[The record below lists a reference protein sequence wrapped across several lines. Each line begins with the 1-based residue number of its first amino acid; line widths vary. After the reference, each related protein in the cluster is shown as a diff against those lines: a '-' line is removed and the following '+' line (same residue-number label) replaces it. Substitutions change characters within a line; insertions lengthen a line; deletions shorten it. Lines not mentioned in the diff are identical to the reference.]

1 MSDPTDTESTF
12 LADIA
17 EDPEDDVPRLIF
29 ADWLSDH
36 GDPRGEFIRIQ
47 CKVTR
52 LPDSAPNNLHAQEQA
67 LLLQHGSTWQG
78 DPPPGV
84 GIWFER
90 GLLNVTMSV
99 HLALDHTTQTWL
111 RRQQRWVIGLR
122 FYDCDTTSLW
132 RVVEAGLLANVP
144 QLDFSFTRVD
154 DQAAEFLWELRSLRG
169 LHLGH
174 TSLTDTGLA
183 RLAMLT
189 HLRSLILSGTRIT
202 DAGLGHLAALRQ
214 LRRLSLRETT
224 ITSAGLST
232 LGCLSRLETLDLTAT
247 PVTNAAI
254 KELRRSLPRLRVVR

>member
-1 MSDPTDTESTF
+1 F

-36 GDPRGEFIRIQ
+36 GDPRGDFIRTQ
-47 CKVTR
+47 CEASR
-52 LPDSAPNNLHAQEQA
+52 LPDSVPNNLQAQEQA
-67 LLLQHGSTWQG
+67 LRMQHGSAWLG
-78 DPPPGV
+78 NPPPGV

-90 GLLNVTMSV
+90 GLLYVTMSV
-99 HLALDHTTQTWL
+99 HRALDETTQSWL
-111 RRQQRWVIGLR
+111 QRQQGWVIGLR
-122 FYDCDTTSLW
+122 FYDCDTMSLW

-154 DQAAEFLWELRSLRG
+154 DQTAEVLWELRPLRG
-169 LHLGH
+169 VHLRH
-174 TSLTDTGLA
+174 TSLTATRLA
-183 RLAMLT
+183 RPGMLT
-189 HLRSLILSGTRIT
+189 HSRSLILSGTRIT

-224 ITSAGLST
+224 ITSAGLSA

-247 PVTNAAI
+247 PVTSVAI